1 MGGIPGPVLHALGY
15 TVTSALV
22 GVAVGFATS
31 PRYGWATFSFGL
43 LWQIYHHLRHFI
55 RLERWSQAPS
65 ASKDLEGDGAWDEV
79 FGRLYRHE
87 RELNAEIDHQ
97 RREVRRFSSGGQAL
111 IDGIIA
117 IDENRLIVWCNHAA
131 EGLLG
136 IDSQTDL
143 AQPITNIVRE
153 PRFVSYL
160 ATADFRRPIKLAS
173 GRNADRVLSI
183 HVVPYGDH
191 GQLLQVRDVS
201 QFERIGQMRRDFVAN
216 VSHELRTPLT
226 ILHGFVETLLEVEL
240 AKGEQQRYLKLM
252 GEQSERMQRIV
263 EDLLTLSTLESSPP
277 PTGDERIDM
286 HNLIDK
292 LQRDAKAL
300 SNGRHEIVLDVGSEA
315 DLLGADAEIASALTN
330 LVTNAVRYTPEGGS
344 IRIQWQA
351 DASGAEFAVEDSGIG
366 IDAEHIPRLTERFYR
381 VDRSRSRETGGTGLG
396 LAIVKHAL
404 SRHQAI
410 LDVTSAP
417 GKGSRFAARFPAER
431 VVVS

>member
-1 MGGIPGPVLHALGY
+1 MSLPGPVVHALGY
-15 TVTSALV
+15 TISSGLV
-22 GVAVGFATS
+22 GLAIGFAIS

-43 LWQIYHHLRHFI
+43 LWQIVHHLRHFI
-55 RLERWSQAPS
+55 RLERWSQAPA

-87 RELNAEIDHQ
+87 RDLNAEIDHQ
-97 RREVRRFSSGGQAL
+97 RREVARFASGGQAL

-136 IDSQTDL
+136 IDGHTDL

-153 PRFVSYL
+153 PRFVGYL
-160 ATADFRRPIKLAS
+160 AAGDYQRPIKLVP

-226 ILHGFVETLLEVEL
+226 IMHGFVETLLEVEL
-240 AKGEQQRYLKLM
+240 EKGEQQRYLKLM

-300 SNGRHEIVLDVGSEA
+300 SNGRHEIVLDDPAEA

-330 LVTNAVRYTPEGGS
+330 LVTNAVRYTPAGGT
-344 IRIQWQA
+344 IRIHWQA
-351 DASGAEFAVEDSGIG
+351 DGQGAEFAVEDSGIG
-366 IDAEHIPRLTERFYR
+366 IDPEHIPRLTERFYR

-410 LDVTSAP
+410 LDVTSTP

-431 VVVS
+431 VVSL